1 MKLLLSRNQ
10 ITTSEN
16 LIDQLSII
24 VEKDKN
30 NNPCLNS
37 FETLAYAIEN
47 IPVEEKKFKIKKEIV
62 DLFERFFLNCSGN
75 FKLFSL
81 IGLVAL
87 SEQGEKIS
95 NKLLDFLIIFV
106 QDDNDTNEI
115 DVAAKRY
122 MRDLSI
128 KILENYLASCNNKE
142 KFELRDIIEQEK
154 LGGVGRIE
162 VDESIS
168 LLG

>member
-1 MKLLLSRNQ
+1 
-10 ITTSEN
+10 
-16 LIDQLSII
+16 
-24 VEKDKN
+24 
-30 NNPCLNS
+30 
-37 FETLAYAIEN
+37 
-47 IPVEEKKFKIKKEIV
+47 
-62 DLFERFFLNCSGN
+62 
-75 FKLFSL
+75 
-81 IGLVAL
+81 
-87 SEQGEKIS
+87 
-95 NKLLDFLIIFV
+95 
-106 QDDNDTNEI
+106 
-115 DVAAKRY
+115 

>member
-1 MKLLLSRNQ
+1 M
-10 ITTSEN
+10 
-16 LIDQLSII
+16 
-24 VEKDKN
+24 
-30 NNPCLNS
+30 NS

-95 NKLLDFLIIFV
+95 NKFA
-106 QDDNDTNEI
+106 TI
-115 DVAAKRY
+115 DIPIA
-122 MRDLSI
+122 SI
-128 KILENYLASCNNKE
+128 
-142 KFELRDIIEQEK
+142 
-154 LGGVGRIE
+154 
-162 VDESIS
+162 
-168 LLG
+168 